1 MTWRHIIF
9 GHFDEMKRCNDDVE
23 LKYIPVHLPCAE
35 LAGTYHT

>member
-23 LKYIPVHLPCAE
+23 LKYNVDEASLRCQMR
-35 LAGTYHT
+35 